1 MKFRSLKS
9 PFSIKSDAS
18 GNILPIHIDEKD
30 GVIAENLSLATW
42 GASYV
47 LANHLQRWKDT
58 SIVKTAERNE
68 SQSVP
73 VLELGAG
80 TGLVGLSAAAI
91 WHLETIL
98 TDLPP
103 IVPGLAQNINLNRPL
118 LSSNNTP
125 AKCGALDWTQP
136 ERLMLVNPVMAA
148 SGPTYIESSRRAHI
162 IVAADVVY
170 DEDHPELLLKTILAW
185 LAPGADARVIIC
197 YPVRIAYIDH
207 IRDLWERFEAAG
219 LSCLE
224 EGQESS
230 DDDWGE
236 AEPAPY
242 EWCMWAWK
250 KDEGGS
256 A

>member
-9 PFSIKSDAS
+9 PFSIKDDAS
-18 GNILPIHIDEKD
+18 GNTVPIHIDEKD

-42 GASYV
+42 GSSYV

-58 SIVKTAERNE
+58 DIVKTAQRNE
-68 SQSVP
+68 SNSVP
-73 VLELGAG
+73 LLELGAG

-91 WHLETIL
+91 WKLPTIL

-103 IVPGLAQNINLNRPL
+103 IVPGLAQNINLNRAL
-118 LSSNNTP
+118 LSERET
-125 AKCGALDWTQP
+125 AAQCGALDWTQP
-136 ERLMLVNPVMAA
+136 ERLMVVNPVMAA
-148 SGPTYIESSRRAHI
+148 SGPTYIESSRKAHV

-185 LAPGADARVIIC
+185 LAPGKDSRVIIC

-207 IRDLWERFEAAG
+207 IRDLWERSEAAG
-219 LSCLE
+219 LECVE

-242 EWCMWAWK
+242 EWCMWRWK
-250 KDEGGS
+250 VEVDN